1 MGVIVEGEFVKAKN
15 VCFTGHRKI
24 PSEQINDIVQRLKNI
39 IVELINNGYTDFY
52 AGGALGFDTIAAQ
65 TVMELKKD
73 YPQIKLI
80 LALPCMNQTSGWNES
95 DKIMYEC
102 IREIADKVVYT
113 SDSYFN
119 GCMQKR
125 NRYLVDNSNIC
136 VSYLTDKK
144 GGTAYTVK
152 YANSKNVTVINI
164 AEK

>member
-1 MGVIVEGEFVKAKN
+1 M
-15 VCFTGHRKI
+15 
-24 PSEQINDIVQRLKNI
+24 
-39 IVELINNGYTDFY
+39 
-52 AGGALGFDTIAAQ
+52 GFDTIAAQ

-95 DKIMYEC
+95 DKRMYEC

-125 NRYLVDNSNIC
+125 NRFLVDNSSIC
-136 VSYLTDKK
+136 ICYLSENK
-144 GGTAYTVK
+144 GGTAYTVG
-152 YANSKNVTVINI
+152 YAKSKNLTIFNV
-164 AEK
+164 AK

>member
-39 IVELINNGYTDFY
+39 IVELINDGYTDFY

-65 TVMELKKD
+65 TVMELKKK

-95 DKIMYEC
+95 DKRMYEC
-102 IREIADKVVYT
+102 IRAIADKVVYT
-113 SDSYFN
+113 SDTYFN

-125 NRYLVDNSNIC
+125 NRYLVDNSSIC
-136 VSYLTDKK
+136 VCYLTENK
-144 GGTAYTVK
+144 GGTAYTVG
-152 YANSKNVTVINI
+152 YAKSKNLTILNV
-164 AEK
+164 AK